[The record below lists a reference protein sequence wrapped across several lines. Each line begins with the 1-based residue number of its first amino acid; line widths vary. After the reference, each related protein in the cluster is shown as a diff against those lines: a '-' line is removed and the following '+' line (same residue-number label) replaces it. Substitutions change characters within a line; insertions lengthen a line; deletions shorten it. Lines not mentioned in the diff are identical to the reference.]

1 MKRTITLWPKT
12 QLVAVDERANHEL
25 TVRLNNGGPLTVDV
39 IILATGYKVKI
50 DQVPFLARGN
60 ILTTLATRN
69 GFPVLD
75 EHFQTNIPRLFMT
88 SMAATQDFGPF
99 FAFTVAART
108 SAELIGQAIVGRQRT
123 PME

>member
-1 MKRTITLWPKT
+1 M
-12 QLVAVDERANHEL
+12 
-25 TVRLNNGGPLTVDV
+25 
-39 IILATGYKVKI
+39 KI

-60 ILTTLATRN
+60 ILDALVTRN

-88 SMAATQDFGPF
+88 SIAATQDFGPF

-108 SAELIGQAIVGRQRT
+108 SAKLIGQAITAGRRNRDGVI
-123 PME
+123 EG